1 MIPLIIIAGPTAT
14 GKSERSFHLAK
25 RLNSEIISADSMQ
38 VYRYF
43 DIGTAKPTIKDRKT
57 IPHHLTDI
65 INPDEEYN
73 AGRFKKDGGKI
84 INKLHAKGKIPIVSG
99 GTGLYISAIARGLS
113 MAAPSDPEVRKN
125 LRKSLEKEGCK
136 AMHNELLKVDPDA
149 AKKINPADK
158 FRIERALEVYY
169 LTGKPMSSLQSSEK
183 HEINQ
188 YDVLYLVLN
197 MDRSLLYQ
205 RINER
210 VNRMIKKGLVNEVKA
225 ILARGYSDR
234 LKPFQ
239 SIGYKEIVQYLRKEL
254 ALEKAVEN
262 IKKETRNFAK
272 RQLTWFK
279 KVSSIKWIEVDVEK
293 PEMTD
298 EAIYTA
304 VQEHFNF

>member
-57 IPHHLTDI
+57 IPHHLTNI

-73 AGRFKKDGGKI
+73 AGRFKKDGRKI
-84 INKLHAKGKIPIVSG
+84 INKLHAKGKLPIVAG
-99 GTGLYISAIARGLS
+99 GTGLYINAITKGLS
-113 MAAPSDPEVRKN
+113 MAVPSDPELRKN
-125 LRKSLEKEGCK
+125 LRKRLKNVGSQT
-136 AMHNELLKVDPDA
+136 MHNELSKVDPEA

-158 FRIERALEVYY
+158 FRIERALEVNY
-169 LTGKPMSSLQSSEK
+169 LTGKPISSLQSSEK
-183 HEINQ
+183 NDANQ

-262 IKKETRNFAK
+262 IKEETGNLAK

-279 KVSSIKWIEVDVEK
+279 KVSSTKWIEVDIEK

>member
-14 GKSERSFHLAK
+14 GKSERSLHLAK

-38 VYRYF
+38 IYRYF
-43 DIGTAKPTIKDRKT
+43 DIGTAKPDIKDRKT

-65 INPDEEYN
+65 INPDEEYS
-73 AGRFKKDGGKI
+73 AGKFKKDAEII
-84 INKLHAKGKIPIVSG
+84 INKLHAKGKLPIVAG
-99 GTGLYISAIARGLS
+99 GTGLYINAITKGFS
-113 MAAPSDPEVRKN
+113 MAVPSDPELRKN
-125 LRKSLEKEGCK
+125 LRKRLNNVGSQT
-136 AMHNELLKVDPDA
+136 MHNELSKVDPEA

-158 FRIERALEVYY
+158 FRIERALEVNY
-169 LTGKPMSSLQSSEK
+169 LTGKPISSLQSSEK
-183 HEINQ
+183 NDANQ

-197 MDRSLLYQ
+197 QYRSLLYQ

-210 VNRMIKKGLVNEVKA
+210 VDRMIEKGLIDEVRT
-225 ILARGYSDR
+225 ILARGYSER

-254 ALEKAVEN
+254 ASEQAVEK

-279 KVSSIKWIEVDVEK
+279 KVSSAKWINVDIDK
-293 PEMTD
+293 PEMTN
-298 EAIYTA
+298 EKIYA
-304 VQEHFNF
+304 LVQEHFNF